1 MLKKFKGLFI
11 TTAILITLAGC
22 GKSNVTNCNVLSVE
36 NNKYGT
42 SYICAN
48 SISTYM
54 YENNAIYDTTSNKKI
69 TDVEE
74 LVCMAATD
82 NKIYY
87 FLPDEGGCLYSLSLD
102 TQKTS
107 LVSKE
112 YYVAGMKAHANDVFV
127 VIRAKDDVSGKAED
141 YSYDL
146 LKIGANEKVENLT
159 EWAAAQEPVK
169 SNECYATYEYD
180 GYRLTADLSLASD
193 KIQLAYIESD
203 DFEYSCLP
211 YNVYAKIGDEIVCED
226 KYPEE
231 LAKTDDGEGGIS
243 PFMTEVYDGCFY
255 SLVQYS
261 KGTWAYQENPS
272 IDFKVRDT
280 YYKYDPQKDEYSLLY
295 KADKNEQIAGFSA
308 ENNIIYLLRK
318 NGVYE
323 RDLKT
328 EQEILL
334 IEDPLSNEKYGTL
347 YFENFNGE
355 LYIFSEKF
363 ASHTPTL
370 LYKK

>member
-1 MLKKFKGLFI
+1 
-11 TTAILITLAGC
+11 
-22 GKSNVTNCNVLSVE
+22 
-36 NNKYGT
+36 
-42 SYICAN
+42 
-48 SISTYM
+48 
-54 YENNAIYDTTSNKKI
+54 
-69 TDVEE
+69 
-74 LVCMAATD
+74 
-82 NKIYY
+82 
-87 FLPDEGGCLYSLSLD
+87 
-102 TQKTS
+102 
-107 LVSKE
+107 
-112 YYVAGMKAHANDVFV
+112 
-127 VIRAKDDVSGKAED
+127 
-141 YSYDL
+141 
-146 LKIGANEKVENLT
+146 
-159 EWAAAQEPVK
+159 
-169 SNECYATYEYD
+169 
-180 GYRLTADLSLASD
+180 
-193 KIQLAYIESD
+193 
-203 DFEYSCLP
+203 
-211 YNVYAKIGDEIVCED
+211 
-226 KYPEE
+226 
-231 LAKTDDGEGGIS
+231 
-243 PFMTEVYDGCFY
+243 MTEVYDGCFY